1 MAASTPR
8 KAPARKP
15 AANKGLVL
23 DRAENRAAV
32 DALVADREPLFTI
45 GRKTYT
51 IPKKV
56 PPSWTLQA
64 FTVAAEQGEKAA
76 LVFSAGKLL
85 EPEAWAALE
94 QCDTLTQSD
103 LHAVFKA
110 IMDRILPDGAFVP
123 KA

>member
-1 MAASTPR
+1 MAASAPR
-8 KAPARKP
+8 KAPVRKP

-23 DRAENRAAV
+23 DRAENRTVV

-56 PPSWTLQA
+56 PPSWTMQA
-64 FTVAAEQGEKAA
+64 FTVASEQGEKAA
-76 LVFSAGKLL
+76 LVFAASKLL
-85 EPEAWAALE
+85 EPDAWAALE
-94 QCDTLTQSD
+94 QCDTLTQAD
-103 LHAVFKA
+103 LLVIFKA
-110 IMDRILPDGAFVP
+110 ITDRILPDGAFVP